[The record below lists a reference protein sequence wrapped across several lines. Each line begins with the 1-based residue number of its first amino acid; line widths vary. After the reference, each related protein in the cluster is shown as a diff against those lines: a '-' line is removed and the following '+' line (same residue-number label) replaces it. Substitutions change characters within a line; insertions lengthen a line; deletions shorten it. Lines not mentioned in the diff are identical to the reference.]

1 MTNLN
6 LKNNTLISL
15 LFASFLITS
24 VNVEHG
30 MSISEI
36 LIYTYGGQT
45 QWEEL
50 EWTVSKLQIK

>member
-50 EWTVSKLQIK
+50 EWTVSKL